1 VNQTP
6 VDTGV
11 DDNAN
16 ENLPNVDRLRGHL
29 RPDGL
34 AASLL
39 DAWNAGGYSGASDRL
54 LTAFRDFHLPK
65 VDDDGSP
72 SKD

>member
-1 VNQTP
+1 VNKAP
-6 VDTGV
+6 VDTGK

-29 RPDGL
+29 KPDGL

-39 DAWNAGGYSGASDRL
+39 DAWNAGGSSGASDRL

-65 VDDDGSP
+65 ADDDGSSP
-72 SKD
+72 KD